1 MLNETGTFLIE
12 SGVIRAFSS
21 LFPAFVERKLKTWG
35 MPRLRRR
42 LYSVGRSSALGL
54 DASKTSAGRRSPLA
68 IGPWIRLR
76 CFLFIC
82 SALLYA
88 ESPPVTSFLA
98 IWPTVREL
106 PRPADLPIGTTAT
119 HFILCMQTFFYFG
132 LSHAAFL
139 TARYQ
144 FIYGLRRTTL
154 NCTTAPVVLTIW
166 IMPLCMTLNR
176 GPRVSSNERTCIS
189 NVRSLSDGD
198 CWFQRGKIVPCFF
211 GSQTGILI

>member
-1 MLNETGTFLIE
+1 MNQAALFFVHLLRPPLCRE
-12 SGVIRAFSS
+12 SARYIFSGHLADS
-21 LFPAFVERKLKTWG
+21 SRTTSS
-35 MPRLRRR
+35 R
-42 LYSVGRSSALGL
+42 RSSDWHHCNA
-54 DASKTSAGRRSPLA
+54 
-68 IGPWIRLR
+68 
-76 CFLFIC
+76 FHFV
-82 SALLYA
+82 YA
-88 ESPPVTSFLA
+88 NV
-98 IWPTVREL
+98 
-106 PRPADLPIGTTAT
+106 
-119 HFILCMQTFFYFG
+119 FYFG